1 MALTVEPRVHGV
13 RRVPRVRGAAL
24 PPIPAPRHRPGLVE
38 TVGTAI
44 RDRGWWPVPATAIGA
59 AVGSV
64 WSRPR
69 AGAALGAATALGAA
83 AAATAIGP
91 RTPVVPVR
99 AAADPAVRAP
109 ERIRVVEFNVHGGM
123 GGSGEFLAT
132 PAKLDR
138 LAQAIADLD
147 PDIVLLQELDR
158 FALRSTFSDTLRAL
172 ARRLHPTGATMSVTA
187 EKVYGRQEG
196 PGILTFHG
204 ITLTDARGLRIGD
217 AFGDDWARRARS
229 ALALWAGAAGGRWGL
244 RRRWFPTTTE
254 HQPRGAADAMAVTPA
269 GTAIRIVSGHFSSP
283 HDGVDE
289 VARQVAPVLDTVR
302 LWPGPTVVGADFN
315 TQRDSAEYAAETRLA
330 QAVGL
335 SDAGV
340 ATRPTSD
347 RVYASAQFTVL
358 DAAVVDRPE
367 GTPPVSDHSPVVID
381 LELRP

>member
-1 MALTVEPRVHGV
+1 M
-13 RRVPRVRGAAL
+13 
-24 PPIPAPRHRPGLVE
+24 
-38 TVGTAI
+38 GTTI
-44 RDRGWWPVPATAIGA
+44 RDRGWWVAPAAVIGT
-59 AVGSV
+59 AVGSR
-64 WSRPR
+64 WHRPR
-69 AGAALGAATALGAA
+69 VGAALGAVSAA
-83 AAATAIGP
+83 GVAATLTAVGP

-99 AAADPAVRAP
+99 AAADPDVRAS
-109 ERIRVVEFNVHGGM
+109 ERLRVVEFNVHGGM

-147 PDIVLLQELDR
+147 PDILLLQELDR
-158 FALRSTFSDTLRAL
+158 FAARSTFSDTLRAL
-172 ARRLHPTGATMSVTA
+172 ARRLHPTGATMTATA
-187 EKVYGRQEG
+187 EKIYGRQEG

-229 ALALWAGAAGGRWGL
+229 AMASWAGAAGGRWGL
-244 RRRWFPTTTE
+244 RHRWFPTTTE
-254 HQPRGAADAMAVTPA
+254 HQPRGAADAMAITPR

-315 TQRDSAEYAAETRLA
+315 TQRGSREYAAEMRSA
-330 QAVGL
+330 EAVGL

-340 ATRPTSD
+340 STRTTSD
-347 RVYASAQFTVL
+347 RVLVSAHFAVL
-358 DAAVVDRPE
+358 DAAVVDRPA
-367 GTPPVSDHSPVVID
+367 GQRAVSDHSPVVVD

>member
-1 MALTVEPRVHGV
+1 
-13 RRVPRVRGAAL
+13 
-24 PPIPAPRHRPGLVE
+24 VE
-38 TVGTAI
+38 TAGTTI
-44 RDRGWWPVPATAIGA
+44 RDRGWWLVPAA
-59 AVGSV
+59 AVGA
-64 WSRPR
+64 
-69 AGAALGAATALGAA
+69 AGGSAIGHRRVGGALGAVSGAA
-83 AAATAIGP
+83 AAVTITAVGP

-99 AAADPAVRAP
+99 AVADTRVRGA
-109 ERIRVVEFNVHGGM
+109 ERLRIVEFNVHGGM

-138 LAQAIADLD
+138 LAQAIADLE

-172 ARRLHPTGATMSVTA
+172 ARRLHPTGAAMAATA
-187 EKVYGRQEG
+187 EKIYGRQEG

-229 ALALWAGAAGGRWGL
+229 ALAGWAGVAGGRWGL

-254 HQPRGAADAMAVTPA
+254 HQPRGAADAMAVTPQ
-269 GTAIRIVSGHFSSP
+269 GTAIRVVSGHFSSP

-289 VARQVAPVLDTVR
+289 VARQVAPVLDTIR
-302 LWPGPTVVGADFN
+302 LWPGPTIVGADFN

-330 QAVGL
+330 EAVGL
-335 SDAGV
+335 TDAG
-340 ATRPTSD
+340 ATTRPTSD
-347 RVYASAQFTVL
+347 RVLVSGHFGVLSATVH
-358 DAAVVDRPE
+358 DRPAGE
-367 GTPPVSDHSPVVID
+367 PAVSDHSPVVVD